1 MYVVVTGQKMVFG
14 SLVIS
19 TILVL
24 SLFSAKFEQGKISVA
39 VQSWNDFLSPR
50 VYLTVYLKFNL
61 TESSF
66 NMTSGGGAPPF
77 GCLKI
82 LGPSSIFSPPP
93 LLVPCLPK
101 SLLNEKTWGE

>member
-1 MYVVVTGQKMVFG
+1 MYVVVTGQKMGFG
-14 SLVIS
+14 SLMIS
-19 TILVL
+19 TIL

-66 NMTSGGGAPPF
+66 NMSSGGGAPP
-77 GCLKI
+77 
-82 LGPSSIFSPPP
+82 P
-93 LLVPCLPK
+93 LSGV
-101 SLLNEKTWGE
+101 

>member
-19 TILVL
+19 TIL
-24 SLFSAKFEQGKISVA
+24 SLFSAKFEQRKISVA

-82 LGPSSIFSPPP
+82 LRLPSISSPPLP
-93 LLVPCLPK
+93 LPCLPK

>member
-1 MYVVVTGQKMVFG
+1 MYVVVTGQKMGFG
-14 SLVIS
+14 SLMIS
-19 TILVL
+19 TIL

-66 NMTSGGGAPPF
+66 NMISWGRAPPF
-77 GCLKI
+77 GCPKI
-82 LGPSSIFSPPP
+82 FGPPSISS
-93 LLVPCLPK
+93 PK
-101 SLLNEKTWGE
+101 SR

>member
-1 MYVVVTGQKMVFG
+1 MYVVVTGQKMGFG
-14 SLVIS
+14 SLMIS
-19 TILVL
+19 TIL

-66 NMTSGGGAPPF
+66 NMSSGGGAPPPF
-77 GCLKI
+77 RVSKNFRTPLNI
-82 LGPSSIFSPPP
+82 YTPPPPP
-93 LLVPCLPK
+93 LSP
-101 SLLNEKTWGE
+101 